1 MQSSST
7 FIRLPGPIPEVKQIE
22 LINEYEIVIAYWE
35 ESEQSNVQENKSGIL
50 LKNTLGCFANP

>member
-7 FIRLPGPIPEVKQIE
+7 FIRLPGPIPKVKQIE

-35 ESEQSNVQENKSGIL
+35 ESEQSNV
-50 LKNTLGCFANP
+50 